1 MSNLTS
7 IVINSTQIL
16 GKLTSMVM
24 IFNPKPALI
33 ISTVLSL
40 PVPNT
45 GGKVDSEDNYGDAD
59 DDHYT

>member
-1 MSNLTS
+1 MF
-7 IVINSTQIL
+7 

-45 GGKVDSEDNYGDAD
+45 DGNVDSEDNYGDAD

>member
-1 MSNLTS
+1 MWTPQYMVMNSTQLTS
-7 IVINSTQIL
+7 I
-16 GKLTSMVM
+16 VM

-33 ISTVLSL
+33 ISTVLSF

-45 GGKVDSEDNYGDAD
+45 GGNVDSEDNYGDAD